1 VIKSEVD
8 KAGGLANPK
17 CRQALHGLV
26 KAAEQGNLDSMHVL
40 GLIFDSGELVQQ
52 DIEEAIRWYRAA
64 VEKGHAGAAYN
75 LGLCYENHLVD
86 PHMHDVRLAAT
97 TSKDKYS
104 RTAALDLYKLAAER
118 GNMMAQ
124 SAPVRQPTALCCRCA
139 AARPFF
145 DRSRPSPRALFEVGR
160 LHVTVC
166 AACCLRQVARCM
178 LQGSCCMRHA
188 VAVCGVWHVACCE
201 WYNVC
206 RFKVGQFS
214 EEGVGC
220 VADGFEAS
228 RWCGTCLA
236 RRPAHRTPLQPPSVL
251 VTGTGTSWLQSKEA
265 RMRSTGAAAHACCLR
280 QHA

>member
-1 VIKSEVD
+1 MPLRHDRDCVRCLQAKWFAIAFDSGLPSAIYERALEVIKSEVD

-160 LHVTVC
+160 LHVVPC
-166 AACCLRQVARCM
+166 VWYVACRVL
-178 LQGSCCMRHA
+178 
-188 VAVCGVWHVACCE
+188 HVACGRLHA
-201 WYNVC
+201 VC
-206 RFKVGQFS
+206 YMVH
-214 EEGVGC
+214 V
-220 VADGFEAS
+220 V
-228 RWCGTCLA
+228 CGML
-236 RRPAHRTPLQPPSVL
+236 
-251 VTGTGTSWLQSKEA
+251 
-265 RMRSTGAAAHACCLR
+265 
-280 QHA
+280 